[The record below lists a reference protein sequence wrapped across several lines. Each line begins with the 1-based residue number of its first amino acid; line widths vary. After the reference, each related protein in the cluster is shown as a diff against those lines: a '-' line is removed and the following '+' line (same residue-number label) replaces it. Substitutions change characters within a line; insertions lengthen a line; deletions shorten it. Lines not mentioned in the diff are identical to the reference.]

1 MTAIGAFLVFPVTDS
16 QTHRE
21 PEHHAPDVAMLPNLT
36 VRGMAAY
43 RVMVLE
49 QAVSGDTSS
58 LAEPRHGEER
68 VNSVSR

>member
-1 MTAIGAFLVFPVTDS
+1 
-16 QTHRE
+16 
-21 PEHHAPDVAMLPNLT
+21 
-36 VRGMAAY
+36 MAAY